1 MPRLDKSVAD
11 RWQNHPSETSKLVT
25 AFVLSFP
32 ALSPSLPGHGR
43 AGRPYDRLRSHFLGG
58 GDRAG
63 GFGSSTDAVI
73 MRRSKLA
80 TCERDREGGVAFLV
94 IPYLRITYQRRLSEG
109 GSLDPA
115 DGLPRQ
121 IIKMN
126 DTDVQIISVA
136 AEVLSVVKQ
145 KTDSESV

>member
-1 MPRLDKSVAD
+1 M
-11 RWQNHPSETSKLVT
+11 
-25 AFVLSFP
+25 
-32 ALSPSLPGHGR
+32 
-43 AGRPYDRLRSHFLGG
+43 
-58 GDRAG
+58 
-63 GFGSSTDAVI
+63 
-73 MRRSKLA
+73 
-80 TCERDREGGVAFLV
+80 
-94 IPYLRITYQRRLSEG
+94 IPYLRITYQRRRLEAE
-109 GSLDPA
+109 SLDPA